1 MRGGGGRRGPGTAR
15 RQPRRGWLGDGCGDD
30 AGEWEG
36 VEFAS
41 PPPRPG
47 AALPGGGTPCLFLR
61 GRWRRRR
68 MERAPPPSSP
78 PVPRPAGAEGD
89 GAAETPS
96 VSPPGVGPPV
106 TVVPGFWGGGRD
118 DGHDLLPLLPSARG
132 CRPPRRPSCSRRC
145 TGRDRL
151 RAASP
156 PPPALPS
163 RLPDGAPSPPP
174 SRRPPE
180 PAAVS
185 AGGSGERGF
194 RRPGIG
200 RRDDRLLAAEA
211 RCEARVGFLCL
222 REWVCGGWGG
232 GVYVCLFWFCPSPY
246 RFFAARVRGRVKQS
260 RGRRLRPLGRL
271 SGECRRQLHFSLA
284 ASEGRVVSLLGFCRR
299 FCETVACLSK
309 IKPFIFPQTTLI
321 VFCDRISVSFPS
333 LSLPLSL
340 WLMQWSEE
348 SCS

>member
-1 MRGGGGRRGPGTAR
+1 MPVSGKGLSSRRRLPGLAPLCRAVGRRAFSCGAGGGGGGGGWSAR
-15 RQPRRGWLGDGCGDD
+15 RRRHPRLCPGQPGQRATVLRRRRRSPRRGW
-30 AGEWEG
+30 
-36 VEFAS
+36 
-41 PPPRPG
+41 
-47 AALPGGGTPCLFLR
+47 
-61 GRWRRRR
+61 GRRS
-68 MERAPPPSSP
+68 PSSL
-78 PVPRPAGAEGD
+78 ASG
-89 GAAETPS
+89 
-96 VSPPGVGPPV
+96 
-106 TVVPGFWGGGRD
+106 GGGRD

-145 TGRDRL
+145 TGRDRS

-174 SRRPPE
+174 PRRPPE

>member
-1 MRGGGGRRGPGTAR
+1 MPFPAGPVAAAAAADGARAAAVIPACAPASRGRGRRCCGDAVGLPAGGGAAGHRRP
-15 RQPRRGWLGDGCGDD
+15 WLLGGGDGTTDTTY
-30 AGEWEG
+30 
-36 VEFAS
+36 S
-41 PPPRPG
+41 
-47 AALPGGGTPCLFLR
+47 
-61 GRWRRRR
+61 
-68 MERAPPPSSP
+68 PSSP
-78 PVPRPAGAEGD
+78 QRGAAAPLAGRAALGVAPAVTGRGPRPPLPRLCPRVCLTG
-89 GAAETPS
+89 
-96 VSPPGVGPPV
+96 
-106 TVVPGFWGGGRD
+106 
-118 DGHDLLPLLPSARG
+118 LLP
-132 CRPPRRPSCSRRC
+132 RPPP
-145 TGRDRL
+145 
-151 RAASP
+151 
-156 PPPALPS
+156 
-163 RLPDGAPSPPP
+163 
-174 SRRPPE
+174 RRPPE